1 MLLTLTILICWY
13 AHHGNAEAD
22 LTERRGL
29 SRWYRHKTTISVTD
43 LLIAFRRARI
53 TTVHPGQPTPDL
65 TQNMAVTS
73 GTRAA

>member
-13 AHHGNAEAD
+13 ARSGNTEAD
-22 LTERRGL
+22 LTQRRGL
-29 SRWYRHKTTISVTD
+29 ARWYRHKKTISVTD

-65 TQNMAVTS
+65 TNHTAVTS
-73 GTRAA
+73 TARAA